1 MQGYS
6 KVQIGDGN
14 DSVKGGI
21 KEFIDAIEIPP
32 QFEVYFFITL
42 T

>member
-1 MQGYS
+1 
-6 KVQIGDGN
+6 
-14 DSVKGGI
+14 VKGGI

-32 QFEVYFFITL
+32 QFEVYFFIKL